1 VIDVLRGKTT
11 EKVLQH
17 RHDSLSVFG
26 IGLDLEAT
34 VWRSVMRQ
42 LIVQGYLRADAE
54 RFGAL
59 VLAEK
64 SRPLLRGET
73 VVLLRRDVALS
84 APVKKPCAVR
94 IAVPDGDRDF
104 WEALR
109 GCRQL
114 LASEHKVPPYV
125 IFHDATLLQI
135 MARRPRDAG
144 ELLDI
149 SGVGQAKL
157 QRYGEAFLNVIR
169 EYA

>member
-1 VIDVLRGKTT
+1 
-11 EKVLQH
+11 
-17 RHDSLSVFG
+17 
-26 IGLDLEAT
+26 
-34 VWRSVMRQ
+34 
-42 LIVQGYLRADAE
+42 
-54 RFGAL
+54 
-59 VLAEK
+59 
-64 SRPLLRGET
+64 
-73 VVLLRRDVALS
+73 
-84 APVKKPCAVR
+84 VKKPRAVR
-94 IAVPDGDRDF
+94 IAVPDDDRDF

-114 LASEHKVPPYV
+114 LAAEHKVPPYV

-157 QRYGEAFLNVIR
+157 QRYGEAFLNVIK